1 MVDSDGVYDR
11 LTMIR
16 PASRRMQRTLPLT
29 RRAIVLALL
38 AAAAVWIGLAGT
50 AQAHPHVFV
59 SARAEILY
67 GPNGTVTGLKH
78 VWSFDEAYSAYITQ
92 GLDKNSDGKLTP
104 DELAELAKVNMES
117 LPDVGFFTIAKAN
130 GKTQEFVT
138 PTDAALAFDNKI
150 LTLTYILPLKTPA
163 VANRSFGIEIGDPT
177 YFVAFDI
184 VDAADAVTTRDAPQG
199 CVVRVARP
207 PKLAADVQAKLA
219 QEDITATPDM
229 SGFQVTTR
237 ALVACP

>member
-1 MVDSDGVYDR
+1 M
-11 LTMIR
+11 
-16 PASRRMQRTLPLT
+16 
-29 RRAIVLALL
+29 RRASLSASL
-38 AAAAVWIGLAGT
+38 AAAALSAVLSGK

-59 SARAEILY
+59 QARAEIVYAPDGSVKALR
-67 GPNGTVTGLKH
+67 H

-92 GLDKNSDGKLTP
+92 GLDKNGDGKLSP
-104 DELAELAKVNMES
+104 DELTELAKVNMES
-117 LPDVGFFTIAKAN
+117 LPEVGFFTVAKAN
-130 GKTQEFVT
+130 GKTQEFGT
-138 PTDAALAFDNKI
+138 PSDAGLAFENKI
-150 LTLTYILPLKTPA
+150 LTLTYTLPLKNPPH
-163 VANRSFGIEIGDPT
+163 ANRSFGIEIGDPT

-184 VDAADAVTTRDAPQG
+184 VDAPDAVVTRDAPKG

-207 PKLAADVQAKLA
+207 PKLAADVQQKLA

>member
-1 MVDSDGVYDR
+1 M
-11 LTMIR
+11 
-16 PASRRMQRTLPLT
+16 T
-29 RRAIVLALL
+29 RCAIVSALL
-38 AAAAVWIGLAGT
+38 AAAVSIGLAGS

-59 SARAEILY
+59 SARAEIIY
-67 GPNGTVTGLKH
+67 GPNRTVTALKH

-92 GLDKNSDGKLTP
+92 GLDKNGDGKLSP
-104 DELAELAKVNMES
+104 DELVDLAKVNMES
-117 LPDVGFFTIAKAN
+117 LPEVGFFTIAKAN
-130 GKTQEFVT
+130 GKTQEFST

-150 LTLTYILPLKTPA
+150 LTLTYTLPLKTPA
-163 VANRSFGIEIGDPT
+163 VASRSFGIEIGDPT

-184 VDAADAVTTRDAPQG
+184 VDAADAVTTRDAPKG

-207 PKLAADVQAKLA
+207 PKLADDVQQKLA

>member
-1 MVDSDGVYDR
+1 
-11 LTMIR
+11 MIR
-16 PASRRMQRTLPLT
+16 RDVRHMRRKPPLT
-29 RRAIVLALL
+29 RRAIASALL
-38 AAAAVWIGLAGT
+38 AAAIGLGLAVP

-67 GPNGTVTGLKH
+67 GPNGAVTALKH

-92 GLDKNSDGKLTP
+92 GLDKNGDGKLTP

-130 GKTQEFVT
+130 GKAQEFGT
-138 PTDAALAFDNKI
+138 PTDAALAYDNKI
-150 LTLTYILPLKTPA
+150 LTLTYTLPLKTPA

-184 VDAADAVTTRDAPQG
+184 ADSTDAVTTRDAPKG
-199 CVVRVARP
+199 CVVRIARP
-207 PKLAADVQAKLA
+207 PKLAADVQQKLS
-219 QEDITATPDM
+219 QEDVTATPDM
-229 SGFQVTTR
+229 SGYQVTTR

>member
-1 MVDSDGVYDR
+1 
-11 LTMIR
+11 MIR
-16 PASRRMQRTLPLT
+16 PDPWRMQRRPPLT
-29 RRAIVLALL
+29 RRAIRSALL
-38 AAAAVWIGLAGT
+38 AAAIGVGFAAP

-67 GPNGTVTGLKH
+67 GPNGAVTALRH

-92 GLDKNSDGKLTP
+92 GLDKNGDGKLTP

-117 LPDVGFFTIAKAN
+117 LPEVGFFTVAKAN
-130 GKTQEFVT
+130 GKAQEFST
-138 PTDAALAFDNKI
+138 PTDAALAYDNKI
-150 LTLTYILPLKTPA
+150 LTLTYTLPLKTPA

-184 VDAADAVTTRDAPQG
+184 VDAADAVIARDAPKG

-207 PKLAADVQAKLA
+207 PKLAADVQQKLA